1 MDYLVLE
8 NVLLIKSEQPEWTEK
23 GDWRDEFELD

>member
-8 NVLLIKSEQPEWTEK
+8 NVLLAKPDQPAWKED
-23 GDWRDEFELD
+23 GDWRDEYELD